1 MKIIFFW
8 VALSLLDIRGFQT
21 AGRDRIGVSQYTYI

>member
-1 MKIIFFW
+1 MKIIFLEIAPF
-8 VALSLLDIRGFQT
+8 LLDIRGFLT